1 MNMSYYG
8 TQDLNRL
15 EATRTIAYVP
25 SYEIERQVRQL
36 RAQAMAKLVRKA
48 IDALFAA
55 PKAAPAPTTAA
66 YVLTL
71 REQAYLERG
80 ERIADIASNVV
91 VAFRKLLAEPATA
104 QRELPLESYKLSV
117 REQAYLARGE
127 KLADA
132 LIWVGTTARKVASWL
147 YAPVKAWRSETL
159 TRDEL
164 MLLDDR
170 TLADIGLT
178 RGDIPRVAAGLWV
191 PENRLAQV
199 SRADRPVSVSN
210 VNKPPLAA

>member
-1 MNMSYYG
+1 MSYYG
-8 TQDLNRL
+8 TQDYERL

-25 SYEIERQVRQL
+25 SYEIERQVRAL
-36 RAQAMAKLVRKA
+36 RAQAVATLVKKA
-48 IDALFAA
+48 FNALFAT
-55 PKAAPAPTTAA
+55 PVAAEPAPTTGA
-66 YVLTL
+66 YILSQ

-80 ERIADIASNVV
+80 EKIADVASNVV
-91 VAFRKLLAEPATA
+91 VAFRKLIAEPATV
-104 QRELPLESYKLSV
+104 QSELPLENYKLSN

-127 KLADA
+127 KAADV
-132 LIWVGTTARKVASWL
+132 LIWVGKVAAKVASWL
-147 YAPVKAWRSETL
+147 YAPIKEWRSETL

-210 VNKPPLAA
+210 LNKPPLAA